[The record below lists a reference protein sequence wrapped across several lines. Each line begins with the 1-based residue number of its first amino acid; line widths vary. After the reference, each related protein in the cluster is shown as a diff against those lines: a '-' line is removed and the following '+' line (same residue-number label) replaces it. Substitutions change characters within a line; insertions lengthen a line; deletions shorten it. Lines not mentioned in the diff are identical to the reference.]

1 MRKEKV
7 ENLKI
12 EGRKAIRRNRNKKRI
27 VKVLVRSEKFLKK
40 IKGIKII
47 KMKKNLRKGKKKK
60 M

>member
-27 VKVLVRSEKFLKK
+27 VKVLVRSENFLKK